1 MRKFSNLLRLVQ
13 IMKITLVVIGKTN
26 GKFLIDGIDEY
37 TKRLSYYIPF
47 NITYLPDIK
56 NNKKLSEEQQK
67 VQEGI
72 IITGAIDKS
81 DYVVLLDEHGK
92 EFTSIEFSK
101 YIEKKMAVVSK
112 RLVFIVGGP
121 YGFSQEVKDR
131 ANEKISLSKMTF
143 SHEMIRLIFTE
154 QLYRAMTIINNEP
167 YHHE

>member
-1 MRKFSNLLRLVQ
+1 
-13 IMKITLVVIGKTN
+13 MKITLAVIGKTN
-26 GKFLIDGIDEY
+26 GKFLIDGIEEY
-37 TKRLSYYIPF
+37 SKRLSFYIPF
-47 NITYLPDIK
+47 NILYLPDVK

-67 VQEGI
+67 TLEGYTI
-72 IITGAIDKS
+72 LNALENS

-92 EFTSIEFSK
+92 EFTSMEFSK
-101 YIEKKMAVVSK
+101 YIEKKMSSVPK

-121 YGFSQEVKDR
+121 YGFSQEVKNR

-154 QLYRAMTIINNEP
+154 QLYRAMTIMNNEP